1 MKQRFL
7 LALQAGLRRRRR
19 IYALKSKG
27 FFAFFG
33 FGLQHR
39 LDKIIFFHFNRRIG
53 FGGRGSGHFFGKQ
66 IIFGRLRRG
75 RLSDGFGFFGFLTGA
90 GHIFGA
96 HRLSRLS
103 RFAAQRLAV
112 AHEIGFAAQK
122 RIFIGMAELLAHL
135 LAVFVFLIHIVHN
148 HAEDNRGA
156 ENQNNQGDIAH
167 ICFNL

>member
-1 MKQRFL
+1 M
-7 LALQAGLRRRRR
+7 LALLGVWYR
-19 IYALKSKG
+19 SVWG
-27 FFAFFG
+27 FSTHAV
-33 FGLQHR
+33 LPYDQ
-39 LDKIIFFHFNRRIG
+39 
-53 FGGRGSGHFFGKQ
+53 
-66 IIFGRLRRG
+66 
-75 RLSDGFGFFGFLTGA
+75 
-90 GHIFGA
+90 
-96 HRLSRLS
+96 RLS

>member
-19 IYALKSKG
+19 INALESKG

-39 LDKIIFFHFNRRIG
+39 LDKIIFFHFNRGIG
-53 FGGRGSGHFFGKQ
+53 FGRGSSGHFFGKQ

-96 HRLSRLS
+96 HRLS

>member
-19 IYALKSKG
+19 INALESKG

-53 FGGRGSGHFFGKQ
+53 FGGSRSGHFFGKQ